1 MLASRYQE
9 IKRIFSQIRNR
20 IELGLKVI
28 WKKECLAAELESR
41 YPELARIKEEIQA
54 LPPESAYHSA
64 ILLGQRVEEAVLEL
78 RSIYTPQILE
88 PLEKTAVNTRL
99 NKPLNERMVLN
110 AAFLVEKE
118 KELLFDEQVNAL
130 YERFRERFDFKYSGP
145 WPPYNF
151 VDLESD

>member
-1 MLASRYQE
+1 MEAVIDYE
-9 IKRIFSQIRNR
+9 N
-20 IELGLKVI
+20 IES
-28 WKKECLAAELESR
+28 E
-41 YPELARIKEEIQA
+41 ELADLAEVLKALERTKRPPKAFAFDFEPGKEGA
-54 LPPESAYHSA
+54 SGSGYVTDSFFVA
-64 ILLGQRVEEAVLEL
+64 
-78 RSIYTPQILE
+78 
-88 PLEKTAVNTRL
+88 TRHKIFWIVRL
-99 NKPLNERMVLN
+99 QDGGFAFMVLN